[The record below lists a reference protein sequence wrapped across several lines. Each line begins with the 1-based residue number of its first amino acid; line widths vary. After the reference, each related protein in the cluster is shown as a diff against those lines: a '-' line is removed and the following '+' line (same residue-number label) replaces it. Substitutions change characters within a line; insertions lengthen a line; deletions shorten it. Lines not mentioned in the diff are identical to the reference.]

1 MVQVSIFP
9 FLTYHLCLIFG
20 KMDLGRKSCGYSLAY
35 ILFSLVLRFLWVRE
49 TNTYCIILGFIIL
62 RLVPV
67 KNEKRKCK
75 RILKLLFKNYVLSLN
90 RNTDTQMHNIR
101 LYSIVYYLLFWERP
115 QHRKSY
121 TISVMTSRVNI
132 LCRARVFGQS
142 KVQEAYNIIN
152 FLFLMENSILKIFG
166 SVDDKI
172 STDFWS

>member
-49 TNTYCIILGFIIL
+49 TNTYCIILGWIIL

-90 RNTDTQMHNIR
+90 RKI
-101 LYSIVYYLLFWERP
+101 FWF
-115 QHRKSY
+115 KIKNS
-121 TISVMTSRVNI
+121 
-132 LCRARVFGQS
+132 
-142 KVQEAYNIIN
+142 
-152 FLFLMENSILKIFG
+152 NSIWIKIKYANPVCNEQIKFMFPTLNRVPHDFPREKDTLINNMGCLLKATW
-166 SVDDKI
+166 DH
-172 STDFWS
+172 